1 MDLIN
6 KLSQKE
12 KNLIFLLS
20 IMIILIVSY
29 RFGFVSLNDKADA
42 LYKENIEL
50 NTKLAD
56 LQQKAANKKIY
67 IEETKQMTKEV
78 DTMLAHLGSSIS
90 QEKSTMYITE
100 LEEYAKMNVSAITF
114 GDITEVYSSNK
125 ATNSEEGN
133 SETDATA
140 NENES
145 TDNVTEE
152 NGTQAEQSED
162 VTEEQAK
169 YKGYK
174 SNITIN
180 YQTNYAGLKSAI
192 DYINQY
198 KEKMRIQSLTAAF
211 DNTTGNLTGTISID
225 IFALLG
231 EGRMI
236 EPVDVYGVSI
246 GTDNIFGTFE
256 LPVE

>member
-1 MDLIN
+1 MEIIN

-12 KNLIFLLS
+12 KNLIFLLA

-29 RFGFVSLNDKADA
+29 HFGFVRLNDKTDA
-42 LYKENIEL
+42 LYSENIEL

-56 LQQKAANKKIY
+56 LQEKAANKKSY
-67 IEETKQMTKEV
+67 IEETEQMTEEI
-78 DTMLAHLGSSIS
+78 DTMLTHLASSMN

-114 GDITEVYSSNK
+114 GDITEVYSSSK
-125 ATNSEEGN
+125 AANSEEGG
-133 SETDATA
+133 SE
-140 NENES
+140 
-145 TDNVTEE
+145 TEE

-162 VTEEQAK
+162 ASKEQAK

-192 DYINQY
+192 DHINQY

-225 IFALLG
+225 IFALIG
-231 EGRMI
+231 EGRTA
-236 EPVDVYGVSI
+236 EPVDIYGVNI
-246 GTDNIFGTFE
+246 GSDNIFGTFE